1 MSTRFLEANNI
12 KIYAVLSDFAKC
24 RDSRVKKCSASAQN
38 RGGGGGVQPIRAMP
52 IFRLLF
58 LKYGFPKNPIPVLVI
73 PGSFMEFP
81 GSLHALGFD
90 C

>member
-24 RDSRVKKCSASAQN
+24 RDSRIKSAP
-38 RGGGGGVQPIRAMP
+38 RVPKIEGGGVQPIRAMP

-58 LKYGFPKNPIPVLVI
+58 LNMTSLGHLSVIKMPTKYKNIF
-73 PGSFMEFP
+73 SK
-81 GSLHALGFD
+81 
-90 C
+90 